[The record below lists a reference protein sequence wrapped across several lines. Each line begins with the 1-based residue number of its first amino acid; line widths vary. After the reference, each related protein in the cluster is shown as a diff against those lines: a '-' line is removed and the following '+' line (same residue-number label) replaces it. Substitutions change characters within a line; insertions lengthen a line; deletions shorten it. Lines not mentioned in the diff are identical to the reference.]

1 MKNDTI
7 LDAIGMINEEAVLDA
22 KNYKRPK
29 RQNWFKRGTIA
40 ACLCIALAIGML
52 VTPNSDIIT
61 GPGLLTVTAYASS
74 TSENIELFEEY
85 NMQENI
91 TLPYEYGWA
100 ITTSVVPG
108 LPLKFSVPEY
118 SKATIEISVSGGQFI
133 SWEKSTGDTVRD
145 TNVLGQS
152 FVIPNN
158 STIYWQNYVKMQMQF
173 NSLLMILRM
182 WMSYCMTIL
191 QSLAMRLLEFTRQ
204 TMKTPFPDMLQIF

>member
-7 LDAIGMINEEAVLDA
+7 LDAIGMINEEAVWDA

-145 TNVLGQS
+145 TNVLRQS

-158 STIYWQNYVKMQMQF
+158 STIYWQNYVKNADVIQQF
-173 NSLLMILRM
+173 TDDIAYVDVVLYDDTAIIGYAVIGIYSVNNENTVPR
-182 WMSYCMTIL
+182 
-191 QSLAMRLLEFTRQ
+191 
-204 TMKTPFPDMLQIF
+204 